1 MVINEV
7 RPYWLSLLIFI
18 GTFSGQVWKK
28 TLFKKWLDSTQND
41 TLYSVDTSHPNQK
54 SHLCAKF
61 CRIPQSPGKCA
72 PGSTARLTSAS
83 QPPLFSSL
91 SSCKTR
97 TSLLGFEKVKPQLP
111 GKEKC
116 VCRLLTLPRT
126 TCASWQWE
134 LGFGAQL
141 VPTCTCPPRPTSAHR
156 PPLPSAQHCHHH
168 LKQPDW
174 EAHNYSKPTTIAQ
187 GIKHVAPKAS
197 SHLLES
203 RMHDAARGWGSRA
216 QPSTWP
222 QEVPLT
228 GKVARGWVP
237 L

>member
-1 MVINEV
+1 MCSGLHGPSDISIATSSFFFTE
-7 RPYWLSLLIFI
+7 LLQNSNL
-18 GTFSGQVWKK
+18 TPRLWKSQ
-28 TLFKKWLDSTQND
+28 T
-41 TLYSVDTSHPNQK
+41 
-54 SHLCAKF
+54 
-61 CRIPQSPGKCA
+61 
-72 PGSTARLTSAS
+72 TA
-83 QPPLFSSL
+83 
-91 SSCKTR
+91 
-97 TSLLGFEKVKPQLP
+97 LP

-116 VCRLLTLPRT
+116 VRRLLTLPRT

-141 VPTCTCPPRPTSAHR
+141 VPTCTCPPLPTSAHLC
-156 PPLPSAQHCHHH
+156 PPLAPAQHCHHH